1 MKINN
6 FKFLAIS
13 LCCVF
18 LASFS
23 AWQLGGSVL
32 AEVSGDSPDNSPTTS
47 RIKTIYDHLKDDL
60 AYGSDA
66 AGDWGDW
73 GAYWNRIRS
82 ASEWAPP
89 SGLSADEVKD
99 GETFYSGSREAQ
111 TGSASMISLA
121 NMYNGTGTGTG
132 DCVNTSGLNCYT
144 QALGGVDDYNGGSS
158 MPADSYSAT
167 WTACDEANQYCGT
180 NSTVAEARDENSGLV
195 WSPMIY
201 AGDGSNHWF
210 WAHNCKYPN
219 GLAGSDGVCN
229 SNGEVACQ
237 CVKHTGAGG
246 DTKTGCEAYDD
257 GGWRLPTQKELML
270 AYIDG
275 AAGGLTEPRR
285 VYWSATTPS
294 GYSVYAYFVHL
305 SSGNADG
312 GGKPIA
318 GGSVRCVR

>member
-1 MKINN
+1 MRINN
-6 FKFLAIS
+6 FKLWAIS

-18 LASFS
+18 LAGFS

-66 AGDWGDW
+66 AGDWDDW

-89 SGLSADEVKD
+89 SDLSADEVKD

-111 TGSASMISLA
+111 TGTANIISLV
-121 NMYNGTGTGTG
+121 NLYNGSGTG
-132 DCVNTSGLNCYT
+132 DLDDFT

-158 MPADSYSAT
+158 MPVDSYSAT
-167 WTACDEANQYCGT
+167 WTACNEVNQYCGT
-180 NSTVAEARDENSGLV
+180 DSTVAEARDENSGLV

-201 AGDGSNHWF
+201 DGGGSSDWFWANNCKTNNGLGGDGSCSNHLDVD
-210 WAHNCKYPN
+210 CI
-219 GLAGSDGVCN
+219 
-229 SNGEVACQ
+229 
-237 CVKHTGAGG
+237 CVKNTGE
-246 DTKTGCEAYDD
+246 DLTGCEDYDD

-275 AAGGLTEPRR
+275 AAGGLTQSSRG
-285 VYWSATTPS
+285 YWSATTNS
-294 GYSVYAYFVHL
+294 DYTRNAWNVAL
-305 SSGNADG
+305 SPGHAGNG
-312 GGKPIA
+312 NKP
-318 GGSVRCVR
+318 GTEDSVRCVR